1 MKAAKKAKQQETGKG
16 RKGLGRGEGQPSTTR
31 RDRSRLSRLAVERA
45 VDQTLAKP
53 KNKKKTIQTR
63 STKAAAR
70 RSGPRTKSI
79 TKLPNHQLTKLG
91 SASFTLPRARRTY
104 FPQAKGRIVKQVE
117 FFSDPSNNT
126 LELTFQDDT
135 SLSFEFE
142 PSFVWEAYFAR
153 WKSGEQR
160 ILHRWPP
167 THSQL

>member
-1 MKAAKKAKQQETGKG
+1 M
-16 RKGLGRGEGQPSTTR
+16 
-31 RDRSRLSRLAVERA
+31 
-45 VDQTLAKP
+45 DQTSAKP

-70 RSGPRTKSI
+70 RGGPRTKPI
-79 TKLPNHQLTKLG
+79 TNLPTHQLKK
-91 SASFTLPRARRTY
+91 SRNASFTLPRARRTY
-104 FPQAKGRIVKQVE
+104 FPQANGRVVKQVE

-167 THSQL
+167 IHSQL

>member
-1 MKAAKKAKQQETGKG
+1 MAITKANRSIKKKQSAHSIQ
-16 RKGLGRGEGQPSTTR
+16 QS
-31 RDRSRLSRLAVERA
+31 V
-45 VDQTLAKP
+45 KP
-53 KNKKKTIQTR
+53 KTKKKLTQNR

-70 RSGPRTKSI
+70 RGGPRTKPI
-79 TKLPNHQLTKLG
+79 TNLPTHQHRGPRHAPFSRGGVEVTKSRSL
-91 SASFTLPRARRTY
+91 SFRLPRARRTY
-104 FPQAKGRIVKQVE
+104 FPQATGRVVKQVE
-117 FFSDPSNNT
+117 FFNDPSNNT

-167 THSQL
+167 THSHT

>member
-1 MKAAKKAKQQETGKG
+1 MRSKRAAKKQGTGK
-16 RKGLGRGEGQPSTTR
+16 RNQRIVRGEGQPSTAR
-31 RDRSRLSRLAVERA
+31 RGLSRRA
-45 VDQTLAKP
+45 VDQRSAKP

-79 TKLPNHQLTKLG
+79 TNLPTHHLPKLG

-104 FPQAKGRIVKQVE
+104 FPQANGRIVKEVE
-117 FFSDPSNNT
+117 FFSEPDNNT

-160 ILHRWPP
+160 ILHRWTPI
-167 THSQL
+167 HSHI